1 MTVTDTTKRGAW
13 LDVAAWTSGA
23 LAVGS
28 ALLTVGHLGVGIPV
42 LSALGPGGNRV
53 VVPAAIAFGVA
64 TALQAAVCA
73 GVVRRRAWAWPLGI
87 LVSTITLVGAAMP
100 FRGSISAVGIALA
113 AVELGALLSG
123 AARRTLLHDAS

>member
-1 MTVTDTTKRGAW
+1 MTVADTAPRPVA

-28 ALLTVGHLGVGIPV
+28 ALLTIGHLGVGIPV

-64 TALQAAVCA
+64 TALQTAVCV
-73 GVVRRRAWAWPLGI
+73 GVVRRRAWAWPLGTV
-87 LVSTITLVGAAMP
+87 VSTMTVVGAAMP

-113 AVELGALLSG
+113 LVELVALLSG
-123 AARRTLLHDAS
+123 GARRTLLHDES